1 MSAHHWH
8 FALKEW
14 LSERQKLTESEWCS
28 SLINVIL
35 PSKDYFYG
43 LFSAFHLLLN
53 PLISAIDSSSLDGFP
68 LPLKYHVHCPLPI
81 LISKFLSKSKSFEFN
96 SHPRFLFQEALQS
109 FSRLRALTS
118 MKPVVWT
125 TQLHIRTLLCFT
137 CIFLVSVACK
147 FLEGRV

>member
-8 FALKEW
+8 FSLKELAIW
-14 LSERQKLTESEWCS
+14 QAKTYEVKWCS

-96 SHPRFLFQEALQS
+96 SHPAFYSRSSSIFFQA
-109 FSRLRALTS
+109 RALTS

-125 TQLHIRTLLCFT
+125 TQLHIRTLLLFHMYV
-137 CIFLVSVACK
+137 LVSVACK